1 MTTGLNYG
9 IVQGGDDARRLADKV
24 MRSFWVFYSIRDED
38 DPYGPV
44 PDGYFTS
51 NRWRDSIK
59 TKQLRLNE
67 LKNRDEYDWIESYIN
82 SEREDMLAEKAKTQ
96 RDLDLAHDYLARLPL
111 LRRQYQEIMDWKAA
125 EEYSDYKSE
134 LAQQLDDAIDS
145 MISDLKYINVDYEN
159 PEPGLRRLQELYDGI
174 TLPDHYV
181 NRSDDGSI
189 STNVDA
195 GKVDEY
201 KERELDKIKSSIE
214 SEEGEAIRED
224 SRNKSK
230 RAWYEGL
237 NAELDRILNQD
248 ENNAQ

>member
-9 IVQGGDDARRLADKV
+9 IVHGGDDARKLAEKV
-24 MRSFWVFYSIRDED
+24 MRSFWVFYGLRDED

-67 LKNRDEYDWIESYIN
+67 LKSRDEYDWIESYIS
-82 SEREDMLAEKAKTQ
+82 SEREDMLAEKAKT
-96 RDLDLAHDYLARLPL
+96 RRELDLAHDYLARLLL
-111 LRRQYQEIMDWKAA
+111 LRRQYQEIGNWKAA

-134 LAQQLDDAIDS
+134 LARQLDDAIDS
-145 MISDLKYINVDYEN
+145 MISDLEYINIDYRN
-159 PEPGLRRLQELYDGI
+159 PEPGLRRLQELHDGI
-174 TLPDHYV
+174 TLPNYYV

-201 KERELDKIKSSIE
+201 KERELDEVKSFIE
-214 SEEGEAIRED
+214 SAEVEAIRED
-224 SRNKSK
+224 SKNKSK

-248 ENNAQ
+248 EDVQ